1 MTYTKNFPIQFEPLA
16 DPQAMVIGPKV
27 RFTVLT
33 SRLLRLEYG
42 PTGEFEDR
50 PSQAFWYRK
59 QPVPEFSVEEKNDRY
74 TLTTSHLQLNYMA
87 SEAGFTPET
96 LSITLKESDAIWHF
110 GDEDS
115 LNLLG
120 TARTLD
126 NIDGALRLED
136 GLLSRSGYAV
146 YDDTPRL
153 VFNTDGWLEPRKASA
168 GALDLYFFGF
178 GQDAAACLGDFA
190 RVAGPAPMV
199 PRWSLGNWWS
209 RYWAYS
215 AEDLLGLM
223 DEFQARNVPLSVCIV
238 DMDWHITD
246 TGNASSGWTGFT
258 WNRELFPDPPGFVA
272 ELHRRGL
279 KTALNLHPADGIYPH
294 EEKYPEMAAE
304 MGIDPASKQPVPFD
318 IADPKFT
325 RAYFELLHH
334 PKEADGVDF
343 WWLDWQQGTLSGLPG
358 LDPLWWIN
366 HLYFHDLGRAGMK
379 QSFIFSRWG
388 GLGNHRY
395 PIGFSG
401 DAHVTWD
408 SLAFQ
413 PYFTATAAN
422 VNYGWWSHDIGGHM
436 YGVEEPELYARWVQF
451 GVFSPILRLHSTN
464 NPFHERRPWGWD
476 AETDRVASAALRLR
490 HQLIPY
496 IYAMAWRNHMHHLPL
511 IRPMYHEA
519 PAQEP
524 AYVCPDQYLFGSELL
539 AAPFITPIDPD
550 VRLSRQ
556 VVWLP
561 TGEWFD
567 FFSGVSYA
575 GDGWHAVYGS
585 LDDIPVF
592 AKAGAIVPLAAEDG
606 LSNPEQLIVHVFPGA
621 DNEFSLYEDDG
632 LAAHS
637 ITRIQQNWSADEWLV
652 TVGAAEGETGHLPAK
667 RTWVLYFRGA
677 AAEMAVSANAGITTE
692 YDIETKTLCVTAVP
706 LPVTDPLTIQLTNPS
721 GSLLAPEDRLLE
733 ICQKLIA
740 AFRMESLTKLNLF
753 NQLPALIENPAD
765 LLQYELKLTASQLR
779 ALAEVLTSAGYHRS
793 STRRSQDEAIV
804 LWNNQERSDVVYKL
818 AALGMNNS
826 SESRRAP
833 LPKFGVFT
841 IGKNAVRFHESSQP
855 AAGRVTVSAWFDSLE
870 DQARQL
876 PAPKEEVVVQFDITG
891 ENGRTAYLMRSDE
904 DVDLVDG
911 TYPSP
916 NATITA
922 AAADWLSLLNGE
934 VSPEFTFLEGKIK
947 IMGDLDLVMQLASA
961 ISLPPPGTYRS
972 DKWRLAVDY
981 LDVLRFS
988 C

>member
-1 MTYTKNFPIQFEPLA
+1 MTYTKSFPIQFEPLA
-16 DPQAMVIGPKV
+16 DPKAMVIGPKV

-33 SRLLRLEYG
+33 SRLLRLEYD

-59 QPVPEFSVEEKNDRY
+59 QPVPEYECVKENGR
-74 TLTTSHLQLNYMA
+74 TTITTSHLQLNYMD
-87 SEAGFTPET
+87 SDAGFTPQT
-96 LSITLKESDAIWHF
+96 LSITLKESGAVWHF

-126 NIDGALRLED
+126 NVDGAVTLED

-153 VFNTDGWLEPRKASA
+153 VFNAEGWLEPRKAAA
-168 GALDLYFFGF
+168 GALDLYFFGY
-178 GQDAAACLGDFA
+178 GQDADACLGDFA
-190 RVAGPAPMV
+190 RVAGPAPML

-215 AEDLLGLM
+215 ADELLGLM
-223 DEFQARNVPLSVCIV
+223 DEFVAHNVPLSVCIV

-246 TGNASSGWTGFT
+246 TGNPSSGWTGFT
-258 WNRELFPDPPGFVA
+258 WNRELFPDPPGFIA

-294 EEKYPEMAAE
+294 EEKYTEMAAE

-325 RAYFELLHH
+325 RAYFEKLHH

-343 WWLDWQQGTLSGLPG
+343 WWLDWQQGTMSGLPG

-366 HLYFHDLGRAGMK
+366 HLYFHDLGREGAK
-379 QSFIFSRWG
+379 RPFIFSRWG

-476 AETDRVASAALRLR
+476 AETDRVATAALRLR
-490 HQLIPY
+490 HQFIPY
-496 IYAMAWRNHMHHLPL
+496 LYTMAWRNHKHQLPL
-511 IRPMYHEA
+511 IRPMYHES

-539 AAPFITPIDPD
+539 VAPFTSPIDPD

-561 TGEWFD
+561 AGEWFD

-585 LDDIPVF
+585 LDAIPVF
-592 AKAGAIVPLAAEDG
+592 AKAGAIVPLAAGDG
-606 LSNPEQLIVHVFPGA
+606 LSNPEQLVVHVFPGA
-621 DNEFSLYEDDG
+621 DNGFSLYEDDG
-632 LAAHS
+632 QAAHS
-637 ITRIQQNWSADEWLV
+637 ITRIQQSWSADEWSV
-652 TVGAAEGETGHLPAK
+652 TIGAAEGETGHLHAK
-667 RTWVLYFRGA
+667 RTWALYFRGA
-677 AAEMAVSANAGITTE
+677 AAETAVSANAEVMTE

-706 LPVTDPLTIQLTNPS
+706 LPVTDPLTIQLTNSS

-733 ICQKLIA
+733 ICQNLVA

-765 LLQYELKLTASQLR
+765 LAQYELKLTISQLR
-779 ALAEVLTSAGYHRS
+779 ALAEVLTGSGFHRS
-793 STRRSQDEAIV
+793 STRRSQDETIV

-818 AALGMNNS
+818 AALGLTS
-826 SESRRAP
+826 GSESKRAP
-833 LPKFGVFT
+833 LPKFGIFT
-841 IGKNAVRFHESSQP
+841 IGENAIRFHEGSQP
-855 AAGRVTVSAWFDSLE
+855 AVGKVTVSAWFDSLA
-870 DQARQL
+870 DQVHRL
-876 PAPKEEVVVQFDITG
+876 PAAQEEVVVQFDISG
-891 ENGRTAYLMRSDE
+891 ENGRTAYLVRTGE
-904 DVDLVDG
+904 DVKLADG
-911 TYPSP
+911 TYP
-916 NATITA
+916 NADATIA
-922 AAADWLSLLNGE
+922 AAASDWLSLLNGE
-934 VSPEFTFLEGKIK
+934 VSPEFMFLEGKIR
-947 IMGDLDLVMQLASA
+947 IMGNLELVMQLGSA
-961 ISLPPPGTYRS
+961 ISLSPPGTYRS
-972 DKWRLAVDY
+972 DKWRLDVDY